1 METMDGPPFSAAIVR
16 RRWAVIAAEEP
27 VMSRQYYVA
36 PLVVFAF
43 IGRAAA
49 GEQPPLES
57 RLRTLEKE
65 IAAVRG
71 LAFKSPVK
79 AKVISRPKDAG
90 KGIQG
95 YYSIQD
101 KTLYLYDDLSEAY
114 EKGVLIHEMVH
125 ALQDQHFDLGKLKAR
140 LHIVSK
146 DDTDAERALAALIEG
161 DATFTMIEVLKAA
174 QPNVAKML
182 DVPLERAKNL
192 DNAFLY
198 AQGARY
204 VKAMKERGGWETVNA
219 AYQFPP
225 RNTATVFN
233 TSIVSAIDLGPGKTS
248 GAFSTFKLLSSH
260 EATRARAVKL
270 A

>member
-1 METMDGPPFSAAIVR
+1 MVIPRSRVEFRMKEGSMDRLHCVAVWFVAILFVSSVGGQDPALGP
-16 RRWAVIAAEEP
+16 
-27 VMSRQYYVA
+27 
-36 PLVVFAF
+36 
-43 IGRAAA
+43 
-49 GEQPPLES
+49 
-57 RLRTLEKE
+57 RLRMLEKE

-71 LAFKSPVK
+71 LPFKSPVK
-79 AKVISRPKDAG
+79 AKVIVRAKGAG

-95 YYSIQD
+95 YYSVQD

-125 ALQDQHFDLGKLKAR
+125 ALQDQHFDLGKFKAR
-140 LHIVSK
+140 LHLVNA

-182 DVPLERAKNL
+182 DVPLEKAKNL

-204 VKAMKERGGWETVNA
+204 VKAMKERGGWDNVNA
-219 AYQFPP
+219 AYRFPP
-225 RNTATVFN
+225 RNTASIFN